1 MGDFPGCVLAYEW
14 FSYENHY
21 GDEPSVLRLRTM
33 HLRGDTRVSSWKRW
47 QILLFPVLC
56 RWACWPWK
64 LLLKLRLLL
73 ISAQRRIECAH
84 VGIAD
89 LTGLVCSNA
98 LLVWIFVRKVNSCNH
113 TEHGSGGASRG
124 WLSFWLSWNRIS
136 SRQLPPSPCEPV
148 PLLHGQRP
156 SRFPVRWWSVWW
168 VPAMSPCPDRHRFPE
183 KPPRDGISAR
193 LKDGGWSW
201 LKCGGS
207 FQVQQDCLSEGWS
220 LTQYSR
226 HSWNHGGTTEV
237 RIRDR
242 KNQTDVTNFASNFRS
257 LWGRK
262 PSFNRT
268 SWCLEIL

>member
-1 MGDFPGCVLAYEW
+1 MIQLREPLWRWTISPAPANHAPAWWHPRQQLKKMADFIVPSPVPMGMLA
-14 FSYENHY
+14 
-21 GDEPSVLRLRTM
+21 
-33 HLRGDTRVSSWKRW
+33 
-47 QILLFPVLC
+47 
-56 RWACWPWK
+56 
-64 LLLKLRLLL
+64 LKAV
-73 ISAQRRIECAH
+73 AQAATAADQHPTPNWMCAW
-84 VGIAD
+84 GIAD